1 MREVVGKNINLDY
14 TSLLDRAMNQVPKH
28 RVEQSRFKVPK
39 AEVSIVGSRTIIHNF
54 KELTNTLRR
63 EPRHLLR
70 FILKQLAT
78 AGDIEGDLVILQG
91 QFSRATINRLIDLY
105 VRNYVICPVCKA
117 PDTKIVK
124 EKRMWFLICEAC
136 GAKSSIR
143 PF

>member
-1 MREVVGKNINLDY
+1 MSEDAIFNY
-14 TSLLDRAMNQVPKH
+14 TALLDRAVKHMPKH
-28 RVEQSRFKVPK
+28 KVEQSRFRIPR
-39 AEVSIVGSRTIIHNF
+39 AEVSVVGSRTVIHNF
-54 KELTNTLRR
+54 KELADTLRR

-78 AGDIEGDLVILQG
+78 AGEIEGDLVILQG

-117 PDTKIVK
+117 PDTRIVK

-136 GAKSSIR
+136 GAKSSVR